1 MTDNSV
7 NKAITMPL
15 EEEDETEVVQNT
27 FPLAIK
33 ELGEALFENYED
45 KTSYLSEENILG
57 SIRCAAL
64 NEYMEVNYGYRYSS
78 LDIIVRTK
86 MARSL
91 SKNGYGIGKLI
102 EIVQSIQASFQQMET
117 PTPTQKLLGRG

>member
-1 MTDNSV
+1 MTDNAV
-7 NKAITMPL
+7 NKAITMPID
-15 EEEDETEVVQNT
+15 EDEDEEVIQNT

-45 KTSYLSEENILG
+45 KTSNLTEENILG

-86 MARSL
+86 MSRAL

-102 EIVQSIQASFQQMET
+102 EIVQSIQASFQQMEA
-117 PTPTQKLLGRG
+117 PTMTQKVLGKR